1 MCLSLLYFFKLII
14 YWNIHWQWGNFGQ
27 KMGVIYKR
35 KLGQQYKN
43 YEESN
48 LIKAVEAVKQKKKI

>member
-1 MCLSLLYFFKLII
+1 
-14 YWNIHWQWGNFGQ
+14 
-27 KMGVIYKR
+27 MGVIYKR